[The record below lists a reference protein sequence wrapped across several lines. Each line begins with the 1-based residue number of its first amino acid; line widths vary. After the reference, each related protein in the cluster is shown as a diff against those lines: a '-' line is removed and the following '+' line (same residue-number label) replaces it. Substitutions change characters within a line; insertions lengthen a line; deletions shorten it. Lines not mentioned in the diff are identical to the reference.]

1 MVKDVN
7 KTHILILLAAIFFL
21 GMAATDIYIPSLPAI
36 VKCFGSTPSTVNLTL
51 SAYTIGTG
59 VFVLFADA
67 LSSYFGRKPIVIAAI
82 SIFIVT
88 SILIGFSDSI
98 WMIIILRFAQSSV
111 GILFVVTRQISK
123 DIMNQREQVRA
134 NAIMLSGLIISPAIS
149 PVIGAFL
156 AHHFGWR
163 SCFAFVAIIGVLV
176 LLYAIKSLPETNFSK
191 SKTFPKMNVYF
202 SKYFYLAKKKLFIGF
217 TTIYACSTASF
228 YAFLGISS
236 YLYIDKLGITPID
249 YSYVYIFMA
258 VAYLGGNQLL
268 LFLNKR
274 ECSYYKLITIG
285 ISLTLLGGLI
295 TLYAYFVPT
304 IIVIFLCV
312 TIGSILM
319 RGATAM
325 TNPTTQVLTINYFKD
340 DGGMALGLAMSIN
353 NVMMG
358 VSVILVS
365 LFEYHPLEGL
375 IIVSLF
381 FAFCQIAGF
390 LGIRRK
396 VLEL

>member
-1 MVKDVN
+1 MN
-7 KTHILILLAAIFFL
+7 KEINKNHILILLASIFFL
-21 GMAATDIYIPSLPAI
+21 GMAATDIYIPSLPDM
-36 VKCFGSTPSTVNLTL
+36 VKYFSSTPSTINLTL

-67 LSSYFGRKPIVIAAI
+67 LSSYFGRRPIVIAAI
-82 SIFIVT
+82 SIFIIT
-88 SILIGFSDSI
+88 SIAIGFSDSI
-98 WMIIILRFAQSSV
+98 WLVILLRFAQSSI

-134 NAIMLSGLIISPAIS
+134 NAIMLSGLIISPAVS

-156 AHHFGWR
+156 AYHFGWR
-163 SCFAFVAIIGVLV
+163 SCFVFTAIIGVLI
-176 LLYAIKSLPETNFSK
+176 LLFAIKSLPETNLNRAK
-191 SKTFPKMNVYF
+191 YFPKMGAYF
-202 SKYFYLAKKKLFIGF
+202 IKYAHLAKNKLFIGL

-228 YAFLGISS
+228 CAFLGISS

-285 ISLTLLGGLI
+285 ISLTLLGGLV

-340 DGGMALGLAMSIN
+340 DGGMALGLSMSIN
-353 NVMMG
+353 NIMMG